1 VALEPGGRFFTS
13 FSTTHWPALFN
24 DSGRGLTRFAPLL
37 DRSGAVVPTLYGA
50 RTRTVA
56 LLEGVFHDVHA
67 TGRRDITALDLQ
79 RRGLAAFSLPG
90 RLALV
95 DLRDEA
101 LGRLGFRRGHLVTA
115 PSQHYRCTGEW
126 AAALHGRGIGSAKPV
141 GLLWRSRVAELARA
155 DSALFA
161 DLLPGASKEVF
172 VLFGDL
178 LNTTDPS
185 AYAPLAE
192 SDDLSSPLAL
202 RLLAPIAQELG
213 ATLV

>member
-1 VALEPGGRFFTS
+1 VALEPDGRFFTS
-13 FSTTHWPALFN
+13 FSAAHWPALFN
-24 DSGRGLTRFAPLL
+24 GSGRGLTRFAPFLG
-37 DRSGAVVPTLYGA
+37 RSGAIVPTLYGS

-56 LLEGVFHDVHA
+56 LLETVFHDVHE
-67 TGRRDITALDLQ
+67 TGRRDITTLELR

-95 DLRDEA
+95 DLRDNA
-101 LGRLGFRRGHLVTA
+101 VAQLGLSRGQLLTT
-115 PSQHYRCTGEW
+115 SSRHYRCTGEW
-126 AAALHGRGIGSAKPV
+126 AAALYGRGIGSAKPV

-155 DSALFA
+155 GSALFA
-161 DLLPGASKEVF
+161 DLLPGSPEDVF

-178 LNTTDPS
+178 LRTTDPS
-185 AYAPLAE
+185 AYAPLVE